1 MSALLRQARDDLVA
15 LDAAL
20 ERIDDGTLQ
29 TCAVC
34 GDPIAVERLR
44 VAECA
49 DVYPL
54 RVVTRRAVVSQAAPK
69 PSSRTRRHTRGGDR
83 ARPFI
88 GVWSI
93 GAAVTNREYSSIDD
107 AISRLAAVGA
117 DTRAL
122 MTAGFVAFG
131 VALPVYSLALR
142 RVVRGA
148 AWLTA
153 AATGV
158 ATLGVAALPLDRSA
172 TVDTWHGVLAGIG
185 YVTLAATPLLAARPL
200 WEQGHRLLGGLGVIA
215 GAVAGVA
222 LVLTTTSLPTGLFQR
237 LGLTAGDIGI
247 ATSALA
253 IAAGQIRVVPPR
265 RPRSE

>member
-1 MSALLRQARDDLVA
+1 M
-15 LDAAL
+15 
-20 ERIDDGTLQ
+20 
-29 TCAVC
+29 
-34 GDPIAVERLR
+34 
-44 VAECA
+44 
-49 DVYPL
+49 
-54 RVVTRRAVVSQAAPK
+54 TRRAVGSQAAPK
-69 PSSRTRRHTRGGDR
+69 PSPRTRAAALAGVIGP
-83 ARPFI
+83 AAFI
-88 GVWSI
+88 GAWSI

-172 TVDTWHGVLAGIG
+172 TVDTWHGVFAGIG
-185 YVTLAATPLLAARPL
+185 YVTLAATPLLAARPSRD
-200 WEQGHRLLGGLGVIA
+200 QGHRVLGGLGVVA

-237 LGLTAGDIGI
+237 LGLTAGDIWI

-265 RPRSE
+265 RPRNE